1 MILSTQCQCIF
12 RRQTGRCT
20 ESFSPHC
27 RPLGDSKLTPEQC
40 SSSSSSSTMYG
51 RQEARAALSRR
62 PHAVEKA
69 MQMKIKKV
77 SIFYWHSCLD
87 DSLIHVSILQ
97 VPWWNK
103 RSRLER
109 RLLLVT
115 VSLVLLISVLIAAIV
130 LTVKSYEPSNVS
142 QPGNV
147 LKWQN
152 LSIYKL
158 CWGTFLFI
166 CK

>member
-1 MILSTQCQCIF
+1 
-12 RRQTGRCT
+12 
-20 ESFSPHC
+20 
-27 RPLGDSKLTPEQC
+27 
-40 SSSSSSSTMYG
+40 MYG

-77 SIFYWHSCLD
+77 
-87 DSLIHVSILQ
+87 
-97 VPWWNK
+97 PWWNK

-115 VSLVLLISVLIAAIV
+115 VSLILLISVLIAAIV
-130 LTVKSYEPSNVS
+130 LTVKSYEPSKVS

-147 LKWQN
+147 LK
-152 LSIYKL
+152 
-158 CWGTFLFI
+158 
-166 CK
+166 